1 MEKRVLFVRSQTDEI
16 NGQSILDD
24 RLISI
29 LKKSFWV
36 DVVWVRHV
44 SRGFGLPLWNRSRA
58 IIDMTRDDLQ
68 RYDRILVSHESN
80 FNMFIDSTKCILIWH
95 NVYSNFTSPW
105 LIANSYYRLGSLKWE
120 KTKMLEAY
128 QNVFISKR
136 DIKSVTRVIGRNNC
150 CEIFVGY
157 DLELTTNRES
167 YNGIF
172 IENSKGWFVKRWSA
186 LSRREEKIIG
196 KHFEFTN
203 YNEARYVL
211 IVDRFLAGY
220 KLKLSKYL
228 AEGKIVMTLV
238 DLSEEI
244 NGKYNEKNVYYLRRI
259 NSKSLASII
268 GRSRQNTG
276 YKKRAVDWDIS
287 ELIKSI

>member
-29 LKKSFWV
+29 LKKFFYLEVAWAS
-36 DVVWVRHV
+36 HV
-44 SRGFGLPLWNRSRA
+44 SRGFGWPLWNRSRA
-58 IIDMTRDDLQ
+58 IIDMTQEDLQ

-80 FNMFIDSTKCILIWH
+80 FNMILDRSKCILIWH
-95 NVYSNFTSPW
+95 NVYSNFSSPW

-136 DIKSVTRVIGRNNC
+136 DIRSVTRYVGPNKCR
-150 CEIFVGY
+150 EIFVGY
-157 DLELTTNRES
+157 DIETTTNRER

-172 IENSKGWFVKRWSA
+172 VENSNGWFVKRWSA
-186 LSRREEKIIG
+186 LTRREEKIIG
-196 KHFEFTN
+196 RHFEFTN
-203 YNEARYVL
+203 YSEAKFVL

-228 AEGKIVMTLV
+228 SEGKIVMTLV

-244 NGKYNEKNVYYLRRI
+244 NGKFNEENVYYLRRI
-259 NSKSLASII
+259 NSKNLARII
-268 GRSRQNTG
+268 YRTRENSGHN
-276 YKKRAVDWDIS
+276 KKVLEWDIS